1 MTKHIM
7 ELDMNMNERDLE
19 NLKFL
24 LSASQ
29 ETLNDWYN
37 TVDDDDID
45 YAMELLHQYRLE
57 LIDAAVEESSL
68 REANDVLT
76 YIMEK

>member
-1 MTKHIM
+1 M

>member
-1 MTKHIM
+1 M
-7 ELDMNMNERDLE
+7 ELDMNERDLE

>member
-7 ELDMNMNERDLE
+7 ELDMNERDLE